1 MLNCL
6 KLGIHFP
13 QTKTCK
19 VTEND
24 IEGVSK
30 DSHYIFSVWILSTVQ
45 DPLRILHRG
54 LLLLKRAL
62 SIIDSA

>member
-19 VTEND
+19 VTENN

-30 DSHYIFSVWILSTVQ
+30 DSHYIFSVWILSTVP

-54 LLLLKRAL
+54 LLLLK
-62 SIIDSA
+62 

>member
-19 VTEND
+19 VTENN

-54 LLLLKRAL
+54 LLLLK
-62 SIIDSA
+62 

>member
-54 LLLLKRAL
+54 LLLLK
-62 SIIDSA
+62 

>member
-13 QTKTCK
+13 QTKTYK
-19 VTEND
+19 VTEKD

-30 DSHYIFSVWILSTVQ
+30 DSHYIFSVWILSTIQ
-45 DPLRILHRG
+45 YPLRILH
-54 LLLLKRAL
+54 LWTV
-62 SIIDSA
+62 IIEMSTFNN